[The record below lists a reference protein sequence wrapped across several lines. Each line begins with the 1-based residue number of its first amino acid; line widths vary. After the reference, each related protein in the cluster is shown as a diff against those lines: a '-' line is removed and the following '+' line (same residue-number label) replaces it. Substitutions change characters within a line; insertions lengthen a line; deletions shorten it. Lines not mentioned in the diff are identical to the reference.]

1 MEYFAHSQKEFVYK
15 YVVMLSDTD
24 QFEHTSFANY
34 LKLMFL
40 AADALFVSCY
50 DAKFLSEHRLK
61 LDNSRL
67 QFKKQTIAGNHIL
80 IKVNSSQIIDSRFSL
95 LFTFVIEGSG
105 ELVGLG
111 RQTYI
116 LLSREGNQPE
126 YLSEAM
132 KKILGPIQVEE
143 ENLLY
148 KY

>member
-50 DAKFLSEHRLK
+50 DTKFLAVHRLK
-61 LDNSRL
+61 LVNSRL

-80 IKVNSSQIIDSRFSL
+80 IKVNSAQIDGSTFSL
-95 LFTFVIEGSG
+95 IFTFVIEGSG

-116 LLSREGNQPE
+116 MLSRESNQPE

-132 KKILGPIQVEE
+132 KKLLGPIRVEE